1 MHLTLW
7 LMCCEFILGNFL
19 RNHFYLQNHRG
30 CKIPHPND
38 FESEELLKLKLR
50 FFFSIAFDFK
60 TLWVIIFSSITVM
73 ILQSKR
79 KCKRWKLEE
88 KLLTVT
94 ILLHMFLKTFN
105 ELLFSPPQHMHVW
118 HTSNAVRIEVV
129 HSGNN
134 GLDCF
139 PINSL

>member
-88 KLLTVT
+88 KLLTVI
-94 ILLHMFLKTFN
+94 ILLHMFLKAFN
-105 ELLFSPPQHMHVW
+105 ELLFSPPPTHARVTYLQCGTHRGRSQW
-118 HTSNAVRIEVV
+118 EQWF
-129 HSGNN
+129 
-134 GLDCF
+134 GLL
-139 PINSL
+139 PN